1 MLRNETN
8 LGWCMERTLQIVDL
22 VSERAREIR
31 HWQYTAWPASGT
43 PPPLSLSQTTCMR
56 TSFLSLD
63 QPCRLFM
70 PGIPDSGRPLVQLF
84 QRMEEYERSLIVV
97 PEESIY
103 GNAKAIAE
111 QV

>member
-1 MLRNETN
+1 
-8 LGWCMERTLQIVDL
+8 
-22 VSERAREIR
+22 
-31 HWQYTAWPASGT
+31 
-43 PPPLSLSQTTCMR
+43 
-56 TSFLSLD
+56 
-63 QPCRLFM
+63 M